1 MSPMSQ
7 PLRLA
12 YISIVIAVH
21 AARLA
26 ATSSWGLGPMSSPP
40 FSSGSSAA
48 TWCVRI
54 STSCLK
60 LPPSRRAIALMPPTL
75 LEWVEQQAGR
85 DLGVEEGRLRRHR
98 LARLRDG
105 LDLVDGRRAEQERR
119 VGPARLDRGD
129 RVGRPLRV
137 RDAVL
142 ARDVV
147 LGHAQR

>member
-21 AARLA
+21 DARLA
-26 ATSSWGLGPMSSPP
+26 ARSSWGLGPLSSPP

-75 LEWVEQQAGR
+75 LEWIEQPAGR

-105 LDLVDGRRAEQERR
+105 LDGFDRRGAGQERGGRPGRLPPGDPRGGPPGRR
-119 VGPARLDRGD
+119 
-129 RVGRPLRV
+129 
-137 RDAVL
+137 
-142 ARDVV
+142 
-147 LGHAQR
+147 